1 MFWADSIQG
10 PWDGGSDIAPQAENT
25 YNSQNT
31 YELTVKGSEQTTYIY
46 MGDSW
51 DSKGGADSNYVWLPM
66 DIDTG
71 WVFFDFSLVSFSFLF
86 LLLPFFFSSKICYT
100 LGEIERK
107 YRLLT

>member
-71 WVFFDFSLVSFSFLF
+71 WAFFDFSLVSLVSFFFPFFLFFLFSSFL
-86 LLLPFFFSSKICYT
+86 LYQDMLYS
-100 LGEIERK
+100 R
-107 YRLLT
+107 